1 MNVRAGA
8 LARKGRFLFAGALSL
23 CLHAAFFGLGL
34 GLFRSPS
41 GGGTGYVL
49 TVDIADG
56 AAQERA
62 DTAGIGADSSVL
74 AHGTDRGQANVSA
87 RAAPAEPAPASAA
100 LARPAPARAAPT
112 EPAPASVALA
122 RPAPVRAA
130 PAKPASAFAR
140 NPEAPAK
147 PFVPPPQA
155 PAAATAEAGAFSN
168 KNDALIGEGE
178 LGGQSPAAATAGSRG
193 AGGGALGPGS
203 SSPSSGSNGPGGGS
217 GGSGLGAAASQG
229 GVSGAG
235 GGSAAGAGKADS
247 AYFDQ
252 IMAQVEKRKI
262 YPEAARLRG
271 TEGTVRIR
279 LSISVEGRLVRAE
292 LASSSGSSLLDRAA
306 LDLVAA
312 VFPMPNPTGRKLAP
326 IIGVSYSLTR

>member
-1 MNVRAGA
+1 
-8 LARKGRFLFAGALSL
+8 
-23 CLHAAFFGLGL
+23 LGL

-62 DTAGIGADSSVL
+62 DTAGIGADSSAL

-100 LARPAPARAAPT
+100 LARAAPT
-112 EPAPASVALA
+112 KPAPASVALA

-178 LGGQSPAAATAGSRG
+178 LGGQSPAAATAGGRG
-193 AGGGALGPGS
+193 AGSGALGPGFS
-203 SSPSSGSNGPGGGS
+203 NPSAGSNGPGGGAAGGGS
-217 GGSGLGAAASQG
+217 EGSGLGAAASQG

-279 LSISVEGRLVRAE
+279 LSISVEGRLIRAE